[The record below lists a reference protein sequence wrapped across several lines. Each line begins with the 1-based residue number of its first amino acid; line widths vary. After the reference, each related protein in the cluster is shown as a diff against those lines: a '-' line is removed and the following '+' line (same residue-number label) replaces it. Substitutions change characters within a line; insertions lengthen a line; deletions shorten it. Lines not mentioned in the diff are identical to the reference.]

1 MPAWRAA
8 NNRDSWQL
16 TALAEQSASRS
27 LQREWAGSWVVSRTQ
42 EKNPRPVTAS
52 SSIRRFRPGPL
63 ILAASAAARRK
74 SQPASRLPTITDN
87 AGLAKGSGIAAGFS
101 VVRLFAVRKAIWR
114 KIFIAIVLLVRMEAK
129 PRWTRGKSS

>member
-1 MPAWRAA
+1 MPTSRTA
-8 NNRDSWQL
+8 NSQYSWQL
-16 TALAEQSASRS
+16 TAFAEQGASRS
-27 LQREWAGSWVVSRTQ
+27 LQREWAGSWVVWRT
-42 EKNPRPVTAS
+42 EEMNPRPVTLS
-52 SSIRRFRPGPL
+52 SSIRRFRPWTL
-63 ILAASAAARRK
+63 ILAASTAARRK
-74 SQPASRLPTITDN
+74 SQLASRLPAITAN